1 MEDGHLGAKWTS
13 WLTSRRLR
21 VHGLL
26 LTVCLWTSYV
36 WIFSCPGLIGRNGV
50 LKGADFLHFYTLGS
64 LALEHRGGEL
74 YDMAAQ
80 STVAQRLVPQAGRLI
95 FVPLYGP
102 QISLFFAPLAAL
114 PYGQA
119 LLVWELFTAAIYA
132 LCCYAVWKK
141 CLNLRTESAT
151 VLVLAAGYPAFF
163 HLMIWG
169 QSSAV
174 ALACFTIA
182 YLELRAGKLFLAG
195 LAIGCLAFK
204 PQLGLAAAFVFM
216 LSREWGVVMGA
227 AAAGLAQLA
236 AGWMYYGTAV
246 MRDYV
251 HHLLR
256 VNNIYALLEPR
267 PYHMHGLR
275 SFWAMFLPWPNLAFG
290 MYVVSALA
298 VLLAAL
304 RCWKSEKPLGL
315 RFGALLIATVLASPH
330 LTVYDLVILAP
341 AFLLLSDW
349 ALADSSSQ
357 KQQIVGLLLYLCY
370 IMPLLGPVSKWT
382 HVQLSVLAMAALLWI
397 LWRTA
402 KQQIGARTPQAT
414 AVA

>member
-1 MEDGHLGAKWTS
+1 MNDSRTGTQRAS

-36 WIFSCPGLIGRNGV
+36 WIFSCPGMMGRNGV

-80 STVAQRLVPQAGRLI
+80 ALVAQRLVPQAGPLL

-102 QISLFFAPLAAL
+102 QVSLLFAPLAAL
-114 PYGQA
+114 PYAQA
-119 LLVWELFTAAIYA
+119 LLLWELFTAAIYG
-132 LCCYAVWKK
+132 LCCYTVWKT
-141 CLNLRTESAT
+141 CSNLRSERWT
-151 VLVLAAGYPAFF
+151 VLALAVGYPAFF

-182 YLELRAGKLFLAG
+182 YLELRAGKLFCAG
-195 LAIGCLAFK
+195 LAIGFLAFK
-204 PQLGLAAAFVFM
+204 PQLGLAAAFVFL
-216 LSREWGVVMGA
+216 LSREWRVVMGA
-227 AAAGLAQLA
+227 IAAGLAQLSV
-236 AGWMYYGTAV
+236 GWMYYGTAV
-246 MRDYV
+246 LRDYL
-251 HHLLR
+251 HHLVR
-256 VNNIYALLEPR
+256 ARDVYALFEPR

-275 SFWAMFLPWPNLAFG
+275 SFWAMLLPWPNVAFG
-290 MYVVSALA
+290 MYLLTAVA
-298 VLLAAL
+298 VLWVAL
-304 RCWKSEKPLGL
+304 QIWRSQGALGL
-315 RFGALLIATVLASPH
+315 RFGVLLIATVLVSPH
-330 LTVYDLVILAP
+330 ITVYDLVILAP
-341 AFLLLSDW
+341 AFLLLSDCF
-349 ALADSSSQ
+349 LADSSEQ
-357 KQQIVGLLLYLCY
+357 KSTVGLLLYLAY
-370 IMPLLGPVSKWT
+370 VLPLLGPLSKWT
-382 HVQLSVLAMAALLWI
+382 HVQLSVPVMVALVWI

-402 KQQIGARTPQAT
+402 KQETAARTPQTA